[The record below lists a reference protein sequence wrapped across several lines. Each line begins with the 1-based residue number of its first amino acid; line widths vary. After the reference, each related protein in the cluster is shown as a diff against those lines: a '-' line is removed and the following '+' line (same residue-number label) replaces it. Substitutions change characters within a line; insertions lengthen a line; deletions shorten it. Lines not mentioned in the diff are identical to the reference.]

1 MGSSMKSIDVETAK
15 KLAWNLQRTADITR
29 ALFKMKF
36 GLYRK
41 LFPGLSDVEI
51 ARKITWDIVARKDAE
66 WE

>member
-1 MGSSMKSIDVETAK
+1 MKNIDAETAK
-15 KLAWNLQRTADITR
+15 ELARNFQRTADITR
-29 ALFKMKF
+29 TLFTMKF